1 MKHGKTVAHCSLSEE
16 CSHRQNY
23 FQWDRNHSLFEELW
37 YHLLG
42 NRSYVSSSFR
52 VWRFWAVK
60 ASKKRTGWTRVITMR
75 GKKWKNI
82 VEYHEADLKEQ
93 ESGLKWRCQD
103 RSWST
108 NQPMFTIFEEV
119 KRKRGRCSIRCN
131 RSVWGRS
138 RVKNRGNAWIALTP
152 FSQLSF
158 KGWLSLEI
166 ILKPAENKNNAT
178 FSWPTKINYEGRDK
192 KRCLFFFLRSF
203 LPLLMGSISCRCQ
216 VSKIKTTGFQLF
228 ETFVSRRA
236 RGVVERCKSVV
247 RWGRRGEQSD
257 HSKSNQAIR
266 WKLMIDYLW
275 IKQSMDVSRNLSA
288 VKRLPN
294 YALNVL

>member
-108 NQPMFTIFEEV
+108 SQPMFTIFEEV

-158 KGWLSLEI
+158 KGWLSFEI
-166 ILKPAENKNNAT
+166 ILKPSENKNNAT
-178 FSWPTKINYEGRDK
+178 FSWPTKILTTKGGIK
-192 KRCLFFFLRSF
+192 KMPILLFA
-203 LPLLMGSISCRCQ
+203 LLLATVDGINLLQMS
-216 VSKIKTTGFQLF
+216 
-228 ETFVSRRA
+228 
-236 RGVVERCKSVV
+236 
-247 RWGRRGEQSD
+247 GEQ
-257 HSKSNQAIR
+257 N
-266 WKLMIDYLW
+266 
-275 IKQSMDVSRNLSA
+275 
-288 VKRLPN
+288 
-294 YALNVL
+294 